1 MPVHRGPG
9 TATFQEILG
18 LVAAG
23 PGVCPLA
30 AHAAT
35 YFARPGVVY
44 VPFDAAARPV
54 SWVLTWPRAGATERV
69 RALARAATAAVADR
83 GATGSGPRP

>member
-54 SWVLTWPRAGATERV
+54 S
-69 RALARAATAAVADR
+69 
-83 GATGSGPRP
+83 